1 MMQNKGM
8 PLVEMAEGAD
18 QDDRASLLSAF
29 GRIMGSH
36 RRREMSDLHV
46 RELLTYVLAVDK
58 RGDGVQLS
66 HDDVARILCCE
77 RSTARTVVRRAEEVY
92 GLLATYESRYVRG
105 GQAPNRY
112 AIDWPAVRSVN
123 SGHLPDSRLS
133 LRESSA
139 PNTEQRTDCEP
150 DEQTTVPTPQEPGDT
165 RMHPPATRAQG
176 GATRAQPPDTR
187 VHPYKEH
194 TLTLNPPSSLTTTT
208 EATDCWQVV
217 VGDLEQLKVTRATQ
231 AVQRARDRGSTVEEV
246 TKLIAMYRDR
256 LARGQA
262 VTPAWLYRW
271 VVGDSIPDPE
281 PPRITKPRGDALSR
295 DEVVMATLRDGIVRR
310 GRKERWSEERLA
322 DECSR
327 HGVVY

>member
-1 MMQNKGM
+1 MMQNQGI

-66 HDDVARILCCE
+66 YDDVANILCCE

-112 AIDWPAVRSVN
+112 AIDWQSVRAVN
-123 SGHLPDSRLS
+123 SGNSRLS
-133 LRESSA
+133 LRESSGEPADLEA
-139 PNTEQRTDCEP
+139 PAKKSRPTSKP
-150 DEQTTVPTPQEPGDT
+150 DEPAPQEPGDT

-176 GATRAQPPDTR
+176 GVTRAQPPDTR

-194 TLTLNPPSSLTTTT
+194 TLTLNPPSSLTTTK
-208 EATDCWQVV
+208 ATDCWQAVV
-217 VGDLEQLKVTRATQ
+217 RDLEVLKVTLAKQ
-231 AVQRARDRGSTVEEV
+231 AVDLARERGLSIEDCTE
-246 TKLIAMYRDR
+246 LIAVYR
-256 LARGQA
+256 QHHNEHPQ
-262 VTPAWLYRW
+262 PAWLYRW
-271 VVGDSIPDPE
+271 FTGQSRPPDPK
-281 PPRITKPRGDALSR
+281 PPPDRSHPRGDALSPEEQR
-295 DEVVMATLRDGIVRR
+295 KASLRTRIVQAGRAR
-310 GRKERWSEERLA
+310 GASEESIAAACRKN
-322 DECSR
+322 
-327 HGVVY
+327 GVEY